1 MISGKPILIYL
12 NDNEKTINDDKI
24 YKCKFCGKNFK
35 QNINFKNHIKIHN
48 KTKNLFYCSNSECY
62 KVFHTKMNLNIHKE
76 LIHKYIN
83 DKNITIQNMIN
94 TLIFKNFNPIII
106 DNNYK
111 YINNK

>member
-1 MISGKPILIYL
+1 
-12 NDNEKTINDDKI
+12 
-24 YKCKFCGKNFK
+24 
-35 QNINFKNHIKIHN
+35 
-48 KTKNLFYCSNSECY
+48 
-62 KVFHTKMNLNIHKE
+62 MNLNIHKE

-83 DKNITIQNMIN
+83 DKNIKIQNMIN